1 MTGINV
7 IRISLVDV
15 LLDKLL
21 LSFIIFFLLVFSVD
35 IMRLHVG
42 RNSINKYKNIIK
54 FTNNDMNL
62 FC

>member
-21 LSFIIFFLLVFSVD
+21 LSFIIFFFLVFSVD

-54 FTNNDMNL
+54 FTNYDLNL